1 MNLALIHPKHL
12 RLSSIGWHVRPMG
25 LTVYLPRVHIM
36 VKLFKIKKNQ
46 KCGNNYE
53 AIFNDIYY

>member
-12 RLSSIGWHVRPMG
+12 RLSSIGWHFRPMG

-36 VKLFKIKKNQ
+36 VKLFKIKKN
-46 KCGNNYE
+46 
-53 AIFNDIYY
+53 